1 MTIGNIV
8 VILYWVIFT
17 IRRGIEPK
25 INLRI
30 RANAYDINR
39 SGGKERKVVE
49 YLYYPLQVAKWLLK
63 LAGWIEN
70 ILLVALIAWLI
81 YFIGAIMTGNMV
93 MLGYSV

>member
-1 MTIGNIV
+1 MTIGSIV

-17 IRRGIEPK
+17 IRKGIEPK

-39 SGGKERKVVE
+39 NSGKERKAAE

-70 ILLVALIAWLI
+70 ILLVTLIAWLI

-93 MLGYSV
+93 VLGYPV